1 MKKVTPEMRAKLIEI
16 AKTNHALDSDKKST
30 VFR

>member
-16 AKTNHALDSDKKST
+16 AKTNNVLDSDKKSS